1 MYKKLKGNMA
11 SYRVNVDFK
20 IDCGFLV
27 TGDSIHRAI
36 VQTNKILSDLPST
49 LYKSI
54 DYKTTSAMIGS
65 LFCDS
70 LTLFVNAI
78 VNPIEKGHPDL
89 VPTVAAACSEEQLRN
104 YPEGLEIKC
113 TVGNIETGA
122 NLRAGQTRI
131 EMMTGITWQAH
142 HREVSELLGLVWDF
156 VEDGH
161 IFNFPTITGAF
172 YSNDLCED
180 DWGTISGTTG
190 RNTKVT
196 GMGASGKKK
205 MGNGWVVLMDNR
217 KYISVYSRFLRFSI
231 S

>member
-1 MYKKLKGNMA
+1 MA
-11 SYRVNVDFK
+11 NFIVNTGFE
-20 IDCGFLV
+20 INCGFLV
-27 TGDSIHRAI
+27 SSDSIRSGI
-36 VQTNKILSDLPST
+36 VQTNQILSDLPST

-65 LFCDS
+65 VFCDS
-70 LTLFVNAI
+70 LTSFIDAI

-89 VPTVAAACSEEQLRN
+89 IPPKAATCSEEQLRN

-113 TVGNIETGA
+113 TVGNIKTSA

-131 EMMTGITWQAH
+131 EMLTGITWQAH

-161 IFNFPTITGAF
+161 SFNFPTITGAF
-172 YSNDLCED
+172 YSNELCTD
-180 DWGTISGTTG
+180 DWGEISGTTG

-196 GMGASGKKK
+196 GMGISGKKK
-205 MGNGWVVLMDNR
+205 MGNGWVVLIDNQE
-217 KYISVYSRFLRFSI
+217 YVSAYSRFLRFSI
-231 S
+231 T